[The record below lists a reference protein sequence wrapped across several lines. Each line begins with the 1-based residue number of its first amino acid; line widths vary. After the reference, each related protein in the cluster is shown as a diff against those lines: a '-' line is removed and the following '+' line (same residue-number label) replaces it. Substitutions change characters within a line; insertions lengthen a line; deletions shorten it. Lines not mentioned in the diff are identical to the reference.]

1 MITISRYF
9 PTFVEVSD
17 DSAYCRTKCKTAE
30 EAVASECWKGRVGD
44 GKLQYPEYED
54 PSKETS
60 MVFFQNGFGSI
71 VVVTDTTEEMKTL
84 VDTAG
89 VVSGKWW

>member
-9 PTFVEVSD
+9 PTFVDVSD
-17 DSAYCRTKCKTAE
+17 DSAYCRTKCKTAG

-44 GKLQYPEYED
+44 GKLQYPEYKD

-71 VVVTDTTEEMKTL
+71 VVVTDTTEEMKSL

-89 VVSGKWW
+89 VVPGKWW